1 MKLKLKNKQNFWNFK
16 MFKSFKV
23 KNNKM
28 YKGIKV
34 NFIEKLR
41 NNIENE
47 LYTRYD
53 YDQETNRRMSFS
65 ILLKILGIDILM
77 IISLLL
83 IFGTNS

>member
-77 IISLLL
+77 IIYLHNT
-83 IFGTNS
+83 F